1 MEFVIGLLL
10 VGILLLFIEIFLTP
24 GSTAFGAIGLCL
36 ILGSC
41 FLSFQHLNAPYNWLY
56 LLLTSAIVCF
66 FLYVFYNLL
75 KSKKFSVQSEITAK
89 VNVLEENRF
98 LVGEKGI
105 TLTALRP
112 NGRAEFQG
120 HIVDVFSEIGYIE
133 ENTTIEITDR
143 TNDRIYVQQIE
154 N

>member
-10 VGILLLFIEIFLTP
+10 SGIFLLFIEIFLTP
-24 GSTAFGAIGLCL
+24 GSTAFGVIGLFL
-36 ILGSC
+36 ILASC
-41 FLSFQHLNAPYNWLY
+41 FVSFEHLEAPYNWLF
-56 LLLTSAIVCF
+56 LIVALVIVCV
-66 FLYVFYNLL
+66 FLYAFYNIL

-89 VNVLEENRF
+89 VNVLAENRF

-112 NGRAEFQG
+112 NGRAEFNG
-120 HIVDVFSEIGYIE
+120 EIVDVFAEVGYIE
-133 ENTTIEITDR
+133 ENEHIEVTER
-143 TNDRIYVQQIE
+143 TNDRIYVKQII